1 MSLAAYETY
10 GAKTEQEADYDVAA
24 AFAQFGD
31 PEPQQSA
38 QILAEPVLDWEPIR
52 AEDLWRLATAPE
64 TAPANEHLPAPR
76 RAFPPLKAR
85 GPRLDAAL
93 MSRAIVVADWL
104 VVLAAAQIAALWGY
118 GLGLAALPAA
128 NAIAVVFCALT
139 LKAGL
144 WATGVYRTGPAR
156 LGAEHALGGLAL
168 GAIGGLA
175 VAAFAA
181 PDARSAAALAA
192 TIPAAAIV
200 LAAVHALYALAMHAA
215 WKRQRFAETAVIVGA
230 TDAAARFIARATK
243 EGALDVVAVVE
254 DRADRAPALL
264 SGAPVVGGVD
274 DLLAWEHL
282 PKIDRIVIC
291 VSHVADA
298 RVRTLIEKL
307 RAAPNRVDLLFDF
320 EVAETRGRR
329 IQHVAGAALAIVSGR
344 STSPARALVKRAQ
357 DLILGGLLSL
367 AIAPALATI
376 AVAVRLD
383 SQGPALFK
391 QRRYGLNNRIITIWK
406 FRTMTEAACREDM
419 RQVCAGDQRIT
430 RIGRFLRATSL
441 DELPQLFN
449 VLKGDM
455 SLVGPRPHA
464 VDMRASDQAMH
475 AIVADYAHRHR
486 VKPGITG
493 WAQVNGSRG
502 PIETPDA
509 VKKRVRLDLDYIAK
523 ASLWLDLWIL
533 TRTLPALFGDR
544 KNVR

>member
-10 GAKTEQEADYDVAA
+10 GAKPEQEADYDVAA
-24 AFAQFGD
+24 AFAEFGD
-31 PEPQQSA
+31 PEPQQTA
-38 QILAEPVLDWEPIR
+38 QILANPVLDWEPIR
-52 AEDLWRLATAPE
+52 AEDLWRLATAPD

-76 RAFPPLKAR
+76 RAFPDLKAR
-85 GPRLDAAL
+85 APRLDPLL
-93 MSRAIVVADWL
+93 MSRTIIAADWL
-104 VVLAAAQIAALWGY
+104 VVFATAQFAALWGY
-118 GLGLAALPAA
+118 GLGLAALPTVEAG
-128 NAIAVVFCALT
+128 AVLMCALT

-144 WATGVYRTGPAR
+144 WLTGVYRAGPAR

-175 VAAFAA
+175 VSAFAA

-200 LAAVHALYALAMHAA
+200 LAAVHALYALAMRGA
-215 WKRQRFAETAVIVGA
+215 WKRRRFAETAIVIGA

-243 EGALDVVAVVE
+243 EGVLDVVAVVE
-254 DRADRAPALL
+254 DRADRAPAVLA
-264 SGAPVVGGVD
+264 GAPVAGGVD
-274 DLLAWEHL
+274 DLLSWEHL

-307 RAAPNRVDLLFDF
+307 RPAPNRVDLLFDF
-320 EVAETRGRR
+320 DVAETRGRR

-344 STSPARALVKRAQ
+344 STNPARALAKRAQ
-357 DLILGGLLSL
+357 DLVFGALL
-367 AIAPALATI
+367 TI
-376 AVAVRLD
+376 AFAPVMLAVAAAVKLD

-391 QRRYGLNNRIITIWK
+391 QRRHGLNNRIITIWK
-406 FRTMTEAACREDM
+406 FRTMTETACGEEM

-464 VDMRASDQAMH
+464 IDMRASEQAMH
-475 AIVADYAHRHR
+475 IIVSDYAHRHR

-493 WAQVNGSRG
+493 WAQVCGSRG
-502 PIETPDA
+502 PVETPEA

-523 ASLWLDLWIL
+523 ASFWLDMWIL
-533 TRTLPALFGDR
+533 ARTLPALMGDR